1 MESRGSAERM
11 TGTVPSMDAGS
22 RSERD
27 EQLRAHTYSLLALL
41 LNAPPGAQTLELLA
55 GIDVDDGAQ
64 GSMAGSWAM
73 LKLAGARVGQS
84 ALDDEYH
91 ALFVGITMG
100 EVVPYGCWYLSGV
113 LMDKPLV
120 RLRQDLEYLGIERR
134 ADVHEPEDHAGALCE
149 TMALL
154 CSEPEAFTPAMQR
167 EFFGAHIAPW
177 MALFFRD
184 LQKAPSAC
192 FYQAVGRL
200 GEAFINFERQYLA
213 TPA

>member
-1 MESRGSAERM
+1 MESRGSAELM
-11 TGTVPSMDAGS
+11 TGTAPSVHAGS
-22 RSERD
+22 RAEGE
-27 EQLRAHTYSLLALL
+27 EQLRAHTYSLLAVL
-41 LNAPPGAQTLELLA
+41 LNGPPTPQTLDLLVH
-55 GIDVDDGAQ
+55 IDVDDGAQ
-64 GSMAGSWAM
+64 GPMAASWAM
-73 LKLAGARVGQS
+73 LKLAGNQVGLG

-120 RLRQDLEYLGIERR
+120 HLRQDLEYLGIERC

-154 CSEPEAFTPAMQR
+154 CSQPEEFTTDMQR

-200 GEAFINFERQYLA
+200 GEAFIDLERQYLA
-213 TPA
+213 MPD